1 MMRKPSQIV
10 HCISCDLSCQLFPD
24 SAVRVQYCHNAA
36 FSIWPDGNAFLKK
49 GLLKSYC
56 LIDTTIYLAVLSLLI
71 FLSRIFDDLPIYN
84 GLTVWQTVVCILS

>member
-49 GLLKSYC
+49 GFIEK
-56 LIDTTIYLAVLSLLI
+56 
-71 FLSRIFDDLPIYN
+71 
-84 GLTVWQTVVCILS
+84 

>member
-49 GLLKSYC
+49 GFIEKLL
-56 LIDTTIYLAVLSLLI
+56 LDRHNHLSSGFI
-71 FLSRIFDDLPIYN
+71 FVDFLSRIFDDLPIYN

>member
-36 FSIWPDGNAFLKK
+36 FSIWFIEK
-49 GLLKSYC
+49 LL
-56 LIDTTIYLAVLSLLI
+56 LD
-71 FLSRIFDDLPIYN
+71 RH
-84 GLTVWQTVVCILS
+84 